1 MTTVGED
8 ITKEL
13 KKTTRGKYA
22 RTKSERGGLQDQM
35 NCVYAFM
42 EGYMKE
48 ADVSSSVVEQ
58 DDNKLC
64 VTPFK
69 TRNKSK
75 IAQYRKGSVQWQI
88 GSIETQAKIW
98 GLTCLQIFTLGEF
111 LYCYC
116 PGFTGSD
123 EDFRRLTVFGRRVGL
138 SCKGPMEALVMAKF
152 DKIIAVLE
160 EQVKLVEAMGHTL
173 TYTIK

>member
-1 MTTVGED
+1 MTNVGTE
-8 ITKEL
+8 IVKEL
-13 KKTTRGKYA
+13 KKTNRGKYT
-22 RTKSERGGLQDQM
+22 RTKSEKGGLQDQM

-42 EGYMKE
+42 EGYLKE
-48 ADVSSSVVEQ
+48 ADTSSSAVEP
-58 DDNKLC
+58 DDKKLC

-69 TRNKSK
+69 SRNKSK
-75 IAQYRKGSVQWQI
+75 IAQYRKGTAQWQI
-88 GSIETQAKIW
+88 GSIEIQAKLW

-123 EDFRRLTVFGRRVGL
+123 DDFKRLAVFGRRVGL
-138 SCKGPMEALVMAKF
+138 SGKGPMEALVMAKF

-160 EQVKLVEAMGHTL
+160 EQVKIVEGMGHTL
-173 TYTIK
+173 TYTLK